1 MNKET
6 KTIYFKVFCTTVAL
20 AYAEV
25 PVDLDPREYQNY
37 LYDNFHNVEIDGDK
51 EEIWNNEIVEGTFEE
66 E

>member
-25 PVDLDPREYQNY
+25 PVDLDPR
-37 LYDNFHNVEIDGDK
+37 
-51 EEIWNNEIVEGTFEE
+51 
-66 E
+66 